1 VSSPSGLLATGSAG
15 DTRPAPVVSIR
26 GVSKRFATKGDD
38 VVALSDVD
46 LAVAPGEFVCL
57 IGPSG
62 CGKSTLLNLVGGLLR
77 ASAGRVE
84 IGGQPVTGPPAE
96 VGMMFQKPV
105 LLEWRTVR
113 ENVLLP
119 VEASAGRR
127 GAKAAR
133 GRADDLLERV
143 GLGQFEERYPN
154 ELSGGMQQRAAICRM
169 LISNPDV
176 LLLDEPF
183 GALDELTRERL
194 NLELAKIVSGSDKA
208 ALLVTHNIIEGV
220 FLSDRVVVM
229 SARPGRIVDVVDV
242 PLPRPR
248 SLDVVTTPEFT
259 ALVARVR
266 ELLELGH
273 DDDRDDD
280 RDDDKDGDR

>member
-1 VSSPSGLLATGSAG
+1 MPSGVVATGSAG
-15 DTRPAPVVSIR
+15 SNRPTPVVDIR
-26 GVSKRFATKGDD
+26 GASKRFATTGED
-38 VVALSDVD
+38 VVALTDID
-46 LAVAPGEFVCL
+46 LSVAAGEFVCL

-77 ASAGRVE
+77 PSGGRVE
-84 IGGQPVTGPPAE
+84 IGGRPVTGPPAE

-119 VEASAGRR
+119 IEASAGRR
-127 GAKAAR
+127 GAKASR
-133 GRADDLLERV
+133 ERADELLGRV
-143 GLGQFEERYPN
+143 GLEKFEERYPN

-169 LISNPDV
+169 LISDPNV

-194 NLELAKIVSGSDKA
+194 NLELARIVSGTDKA

-242 PLPRPR
+242 PLSRPR

-266 ELLELGH
+266 QLLELGH
-273 DDDRDDD
+273 DDDPGRN
-280 RDDDKDGDR
+280 R

>member
-1 VSSPSGLLATGSAG
+1 MSVPSGVLATGSAG
-15 DTRPAPVVSIR
+15 AHRPAPVVDIR
-26 GVSKRFATKGDD
+26 GVSKRFATKGDE
-38 VVALSDVD
+38 VVALTDINLS
-46 LAVAPGEFVCL
+46 VAAGEFVCL

-77 ASAGRVE
+77 PSGGRVE
-84 IGGQPVTGPPAE
+84 IGGRPVTGPPAE

-119 VEASAGRR
+119 VEATDGRK

-133 GRADDLLERV
+133 GRADELLGRV
-143 GLGQFEERYPN
+143 GLDKFEERYPN

-169 LISNPDV
+169 LISDPDV

-194 NLELAKIVSGSDKA
+194 NLELARIVRGTDKA

-266 ELLELGH
+266 QLLELGH
-273 DDDRDDD
+273 EDDP
-280 RDDDKDGDR
+280 GGEQ

>member
-1 VSSPSGLLATGSAG
+1 
-15 DTRPAPVVSIR
+15 VVDIR
-26 GVSKRFATKGDD
+26 GASKRFATKGED
-38 VVALSDVD
+38 VVALTDID
-46 LAVAPGEFVCL
+46 LSVGAGEFVCL

-77 ASAGRVE
+77 PSGGRIE
-84 IGGQPVTGPPAE
+84 IGGRPVTGPPAE

-119 VEASAGRR
+119 IEASAGRK
-127 GAKAAR
+127 GAKASR
-133 GRADDLLERV
+133 GRADELLGRV
-143 GLGQFEERYPN
+143 GLQQFEERYPN

-169 LISNPDV
+169 LISDPDV

-194 NLELAKIVSGSDKA
+194 NLELARIVSGTDKA

-266 ELLELGH
+266 QLLELGNE
-273 DDDRDDD
+273 DDQGGNR
-280 RDDDKDGDR
+280 

>member
-259 ALVARVR
+259 TLVARVR

-280 RDDDKDGDR
+280 KDGDR